1 MGTVEAEQDREGN
14 SAWALCSV
22 DSGRG
27 SSLGSSAACS
37 RFSASE
43 RASERVEC
51 RSRSIAALLGPSI
64 QYGILPLPMPP
75 PPLVSYP
82 ILSALICMCNAS
94 PFLSAVAAVTMVAAI
109 SMGVAR

>member
-1 MGTVEAEQDREGN
+1 MG
-14 SAWALCSV
+14 ALL
-22 DSGRG
+22 GRFRKG
-27 SSLGSSAACS
+27 VAPQLLTQLLGGVHSI
-37 RFSASE
+37 FGE

-64 QYGILPLPMPP
+64 QYGILPLP